1 MPITAKSVW
10 SGGALLSLSLL
21 ALFAPWQCYAGVA
34 APAASKA
41 DALPFL
47 GRWDLTL
54 STPGHELAS
63 WIEVSQAGDVLTV
76 RMVGRWGH
84 ARVLPQAEIIGDRI
98 RFVSPKEE
106 EGRAD
111 TDMVFE
117 ARRMGS
123 ELLGDTTGPDGTV
136 WHWRGVRAPA
146 LKARPAVQWDNPIT
160 LFDGKDMTAWR
171 MSEAG
176 TSHPWLVREGALI
189 SPGQGPDLLT
199 ESQFGDFKLHIEF
212 NCEAGAN
219 SGIYLRGRYEVQVE
233 DDAVPETPDMRLG
246 SVYGFLTPTPP
257 VSRDPGVWR
266 TYDITFVG
274 RNITVVL
281 DGRTIIDHQDIPGI
295 TGGALDSHEALPG
308 PIYLQ
313 GSEVGHVSYR
323 NIVITPAKNSG

>member
-1 MPITAKSVW
+1 MRTKTVHG
-10 SGGALLSLSLL
+10 GGALLSLLL
-21 ALFAPWQCYAGVA
+21 LTLAAGGSGEAGA
-34 APAASKA
+34 AAAAEA

-63 WIEVSQAGDVLTV
+63 WIEVSQAGGALTV

-98 RFVSPKEE
+98 RFISPKEE

-117 ARRMGS
+117 ARRVGAQ
-123 ELLGDTTGPDGTV
+123 LLGDTTGPDGTV
-136 WHWRGVRAPA
+136 WKWRGVRAPA
-146 LKARPAVQWDNPIT
+146 LKDRPAVQWGSPIT
-160 LFDGKDMTAWR
+160 LFDGQDMTAWR
-171 MSEAG
+171 MNEAG
-176 TSHPWLVREGALI
+176 TTHPWLIKEGALI

-199 ESQFGDFKLHIEF
+199 VAQFGDFKLHLEF
-212 NCEAGAN
+212 NCGAGAN

-266 TYDITFVG
+266 TYDITLIG

-313 GSEVGHVSYR
+313 GGEVGHVAFR
-323 NIVITPAKNSG
+323 NIVITPARASP

>member
-1 MPITAKSVW
+1 MPTRTKSVW
-10 SGGALLSLSLL
+10 GGGALLSLSLSLL
-21 ALFAPWQCYAGVA
+21 ALTAPWRCGAGA
-34 APAASKA
+34 ATAATSRA
-41 DALPFL
+41 DATPFL
-47 GRWDLTL
+47 GRWDVTL

-63 WIEVSQAGDVLTV
+63 WIEVSRQGSALTV

-84 ARVLPQAEIIGDRI
+84 ARVLPRAEIAGDRI

-106 EGRAD
+106 A
-111 TDMVFE
+111 
-117 ARRMGS
+117 
-123 ELLGDTTGPDGTV
+123 
-136 WHWRGVRAPA
+136 A
-146 LKARPAVQWDNPIT
+146 LKARLAVQWGSPVT
-160 LFDGKDMTAWR
+160 LFDGKDMKAWR

-176 TSHPWLVREGALI
+176 TSHPWLIQEGALV

-199 ESQFGDFKLHIEF
+199 VAQFGDFKLHIEF
-212 NCEAGAN
+212 NCGAGAN

-266 TYDITFVG
+266 TYDITFIG

-313 GSEVGHVSYR
+313 GGEVGHVAYR
-323 NIVITPAKNSG
+323 NIVITPARASP